1 MQLATVLGQ
10 VVSTAKHT
18 GLDTATLLLVQ
29 DVSGDDPEHAT
40 GPVYVAVDTVGAGAG
55 EVVLVCAGGAAR
67 VATGGAVPTDRAV
80 VAIADTVVR
89 AGAVTY
95 RKS

>member
-1 MQLATVLGQ
+1 MQLAKVLGQ
-10 VVSTAKHT
+10 VVSTAKHA
-18 GLDTATLLLVQ
+18 GLDNATLLVVQ
-29 DVSGDDPEHAT
+29 DAPGDNPEDAD
-40 GPVYVAVDTVGAGAG
+40 GPAYVAVDTVGAGVG
-55 EVVLVCAGGAAR
+55 EIVLVAGGGAAR
-67 VATGGAVPTDRAV
+67 VAAGAAAPTDRAV